1 MIYKT
6 PPLLFVFFWP
16 QFLPFFILLDFPGG
30 SDSKASAYNE
40 ADPGSIPA
48 LGISPGEGNGNP
60 LQYSCLENPRDRGSW
75 QATVHGVAKSETQ
88 LHFHFHFH
96 LAYSALV
103 TQSPLL
109 FMNKPGEFPL
119 DFSSFSLE
127 MLSSHIYE
135 WLPPF
140 FMSLPQISL
149 AH

>member
-1 MIYKT
+1 MAT
-6 PPLLFVFFWP
+6 H
-16 QFLPFFILLDFPGG
+16 
-30 SDSKASAYNE
+30 S
-40 ADPGSIPA
+40 
-48 LGISPGEGNGNP
+48 

-75 QATVHGVAKSETQ
+75 QAIVHGVAKSETQ

-127 MLSSHIYE
+127 MLSTHIYE